1 MLVKKLLVKV
11 LPAVA
16 LSAGAALVD
25 VGLLDARLYQLVA
38 AVLQLVP
45 KL

>member
-1 MLVKKLLVKV
+1 MLGKKLLGKV
-11 LPAVA
+11 LPVVA

-38 AVLQLVP
+38 GVLQLVL